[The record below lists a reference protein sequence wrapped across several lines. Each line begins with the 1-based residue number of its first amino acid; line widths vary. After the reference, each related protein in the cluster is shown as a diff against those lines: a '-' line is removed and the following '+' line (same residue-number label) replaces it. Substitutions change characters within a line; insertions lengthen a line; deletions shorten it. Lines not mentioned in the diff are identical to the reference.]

1 MDAQSDR
8 GLVWFFMDISDP
20 RAENALH
27 RLTDIFAIAICA
39 ILAKADSWVAV
50 AEYGRTKLPFF
61 KSFLKL
67 EYGIPSPDTFERVFA
82 AINPDEFE
90 KCFVAFTT
98 SRAKRDS
105 RIKPASAE
113 LKTIAIDGKSMR
125 RTFKHS
131 WDKSGM
137 THIVSAF
144 ATDNSLL
151 FSQVK
156 TDSKSNEITA
166 IPKILDFLDVAGTI
180 ITIDA
185 MGCQKEIAQKIIDK
199 KADYILALKDNHPDL
214 SSQVK
219 SALDEAIKLN
229 FADMSYSYHEQ
240 TNAGHG
246 RIETRQTWIT
256 TDIDWLGE
264 RAKQWPGLAALIVI
278 KSKRQK
284 NGETTENHRYYIS
297 SKADLTAEQ
306 AALAIRN
313 HWKIENQ
320 LHWVLD
326 VVFNDDRSRNR
337 KDHAAENYSRL
348 ERLALNLLRFDKTK
362 KASLKVKRLI
372 AAWDEEYL
380 KTLLLG

>member
-8 GLVWFFMDISDP
+8 GLVWFFMDVSDP

-27 RLTDIFAIAICA
+27 RLTDIFSIAICA
-39 ILAKADSWVAV
+39 VLGQADNWVAV
-50 AEYGRTKLPFF
+50 AEYGRTKLAFF

-67 EYGIPSPDTFERVFA
+67 EHGIPSHDTFERVFA

-90 KCFVAFTT
+90 KCFVAWTT
-98 SRAKRDS
+98 SLAKKNS
-105 RIKPASAE
+105 QIKPASTE

-125 RTFKHS
+125 RTFKHN
-131 WDKSGM
+131 WDKSCM

-144 ATDNSLL
+144 ATHNSLL
-151 FSQVK
+151 FSQIK
-156 TDSKSNEITA
+156 TDKKSNEITA
-166 IPKILDFLDVAGTI
+166 IPKILEFLDVAGAI

-199 KADYILALKDNHPDL
+199 KADYILALKDNHPEL

-219 SALDEAIKLN
+219 STLDEAIKLK
-229 FADMSYSYHEQ
+229 FADMPYSYHEQ

-246 RIETRQTWIT
+246 RIEMRQTWIT
-256 TDIDWLGE
+256 TDIGWLGE
-264 RAKQWPGLAALIVI
+264 RAKQWSGLAALIVI
-278 KSKRQK
+278 KSTRTL
-284 NGETTENHRYYIS
+284 NGKTTENHRYYIS
-297 SKADLTAEQ
+297 SKADMTAEQ

-326 VVFNDDRSRNR
+326 VVFDEDRSRNR
-337 KDHAAENYSRL
+337 NGHGAENFSRL
-348 ERLALNLLRFDKTK
+348 ERIALNLLRMDKTK
-362 KASLKVKRLI
+362 KGSLKIKRLI
-372 AAWDEEYL
+372 AAWDEQYL